1 MHANNRKFMR
11 LYVVQAGVCADCSA
25 PVTPDRLT
33 IHHVPPLR
41 EGGND
46 SSASN
51 VLLCGVCHGQ
61 RHATPI
67 AGLRDV
73 GVEVREK
80 SNLGRILT

>member
-11 LYVVQAGVCADCSA
+11 LYVAQAGVCADCSV

-33 IHHVPPLR
+33 LHHVPPLR

-61 RHATPI
+61 RHAARRCARGIGTRGE
-67 AGLRDV
+67 AVKGQE
-73 GVEVREK
+73 GGK
-80 SNLGRILT
+80 A